1 MPISEPQRSFFG
13 GNTYREVTCSKCG
26 YNTKTMGGGK
36 AYASQVLEN
45 TIVKNTQGK
54 QNNAS

>member
-36 AYASQVLEN
+36 AYASQVLAKHNREKHPRK
-45 TIVKNTQGK
+45 TK
-54 QNNAS
+54 